1 MTMLEV
7 ILSILLIVILIGSGI
22 AAGNYFREGNIQE
35 QLYYSNL
42 LIQLAR
48 QEALLSKKVV
58 RLQFEAGLPATYRIY
73 YDEDGDEIIIKEGR
87 FQEKF
92 QLLDRDSNLV
102 ENGESIVLYFSEYLG
117 STTMTIGWRNR
128 DDDGFLIVN
137 NRGRVRFEF

>member
-1 MTMLEV
+1 MSLLEV

-48 QEALLSKKVV
+48 HEALLSKKVV

-92 QLLDRDSNLV
+92 QLLDRESNLV
-102 ENGESIVLYFSEYLG
+102 ENGESIILYFSEYLG
-117 STTMTIGWRNR
+117 STTMTIGWRNG
-128 DDDGFLIVN
+128 DYDGFLIVN

>member
-7 ILSILLIVILIGSGI
+7 ILSLLLIVILIGSGI

-102 ENGESIVLYFSEYLG
+102 ENGESIILYFSEYLG
-117 STTMTIGWRNR
+117 STTMTIGWRNG
-128 DDDGFLIVN
+128 DYDGFLIVN

>member
-7 ILSILLIVILIGSGI
+7 ILSILLIGILIGSGI
-22 AAGNYFREGNIQE
+22 SAGNYLREGNIQE

-92 QLLDRDSNLV
+92 QLLDRDSYLV
-102 ENGESIVLYFSEYLG
+102 EEGESIILYFSEYLG
-117 STTMTIGWRNR
+117 SKTMTIGWRNR

-137 NRGRVRFEF
+137 NRGRVRFEY

>member
-1 MTMLEV
+1 MSLLEV
-7 ILSILLIVILIGSGI
+7 ILSLLLIVILIGSGI

-92 QLLDRDSNLV
+92 QLIDRDSNLV
-102 ENGESIVLYFSEYLG
+102 ENGESIILYFSEYLG
-117 STTMTIGWRNR
+117 STTMTIGWRNG
-128 DDDGFLIVN
+128 DYDGFLIVN

>member
-1 MTMLEV
+1 MSLLEV
-7 ILSILLIVILIGSGI
+7 ILSLLLIVILIGSGI

-117 STTMTIGWRNR
+117 STTRTIGWRNG